1 MNSKI
6 TVVFVCKC
14 IFFVVKNLLKQKK
27 SIYFNLAILLRY
39 NSLPCGTECLLGWP
53 QAIGQ
58 RPRKMDEI
66 MMSKSNKYFKGFFDH
81 WLHYLTI
88 LRVKI

>member
-1 MNSKI
+1 M
-6 TVVFVCKC
+6 
-14 IFFVVKNLLKQKK
+14 LLC
-27 SIYFNLAILLRY
+27 Y

-66 MMSKSNKYFKGFFDH
+66 MMARCLSTVGEPCSEILHAPIFFLIGRLYDMF
-81 WLHYLTI
+81 LLQ
-88 LRVKI
+88 